1 MTTAFRVERVAA
13 GSLLIDTAAQLHVAC
28 LAGTLTSAR
37 GAPVVAAIYRRL
49 VRDGHSLYLAVEG
62 DTVIGGVMVMLDGK
76 RRATSYTASYRPRSW
91 LSVVR
96 SLGAGAS
103 LQQLRDLIQ
112 VMRRTG
118 RLARHD
124 YIVALYVD
132 ERARRLGVA
141 RSLLARATA
150 DSSGRGVGVGV
161 DTLRGN
167 DAARRLYESEG
178 FRELATTSRSRIF
191 IRSSE

>member
-1 MTTAFRVERVAA
+1 VTTAFRVERVAA

-76 RRATSYTASYRPRSW
+76 RRATSYTASYRPWSW

-141 RSLLARATA
+141 RSLLTRATA

>member
-1 MTTAFRVERVAA
+1 MTVAFRVERVTAD
-13 GSLLIDTAAQLHVAC
+13 SPLIDAAARLHVAC

-49 VRDGHSLYLAVEG
+49 VREGHSLYLAVDG
-62 DTVIGGVMVMLDGK
+62 DTVIGGVMVMLAGK
-76 RRATSYTASYRPRSW
+76 GRATSFTARHRPWSW
-91 LSVVR
+91 LAVVR
-96 SLGAGAS
+96 SLGVGAS

-112 VMRRTG
+112 VVRRTG
-118 RLARHD
+118 RLAPHD

-141 RSLLARATA
+141 RSVLARTTA
-150 DSSGRGVGVGV
+150 DSSGRGLGVGV
-161 DTLRGN
+161 DTLRDN
-167 DAARRLYESEG
+167 DAARRLYESQG

-191 IRSSE
+191 MRSSE